1 MTDCAVRNPIS
12 GEVRIHK
19 LKKLVAL
26 AFPIAV
32 LLACSSLTQ
41 KWETVS
47 EDGITVEMPGKP
59 TKQAQDVPS
68 PAGKATGQMFT
79 LDKGSEAYILAYH
92 EFPESISNLNIDPK
106 VLLKGASDGAVK
118 NIDGKVASERDITN
132 GSYPGKEIV
141 GSGSKEGKDIE
152 FTIRLY
158 WAKTR
163 LVQTLYLA
171 EKGKT
176 NEKNA
181 TKFLD
186 SLKIS

>member
-1 MTDCAVRNPIS
+1 MAQEFLALQGVRVVLTWRKVD
-12 GEVRIHK
+12 VRAPGVGNGAQRCS
-19 LKKLVAL
+19 LV
-26 AFPIAV
+26 
-32 LLACSSLTQ
+32 S
-41 KWETVS
+41 
-47 EDGITVEMPGKP
+47 
-59 TKQAQDVPS
+59 DVN
-68 PAGKATGQMFT
+68 A
-79 LDKGSEAYILAYH
+79 H
-92 EFPESISNLNIDPK
+92 
-106 VLLKGASDGAVK
+106 V
-118 NIDGKVASERDITN
+118 GKVTTERDITN

-158 WAKTR
+158 WAKSR

>member
-1 MTDCAVRNPIS
+1 M
-12 GEVRIHK
+12 
-19 LKKLVAL
+19 KKLVAL
-26 AFPIAV
+26 AFPIAIV
-32 LLACSSLTQ
+32 LACSSLTQ
-41 KWETVS
+41 KWETVN

-59 TKQAQDVPS
+59 NKQSQDIPTGT
-68 PAGKATGQMFT
+68 GKASGQMFT

-92 EFPESISNLNIDPK
+92 EFPAALTNLNIDPQ
-106 VLLKGASDGAVK
+106 VLLKGASDGAVN
-118 NIDGKVASERDITN
+118 NIDGKVVSQRDITN

-141 GSGSKEGKDIE
+141 GSGSKEGKEIE

-158 WAKTR
+158 WAKPR

-176 NEKNA
+176 NQKNA

>member
-1 MTDCAVRNPIS
+1 
-12 GEVRIHK
+12 
-19 LKKLVAL
+19 
-26 AFPIAV
+26 
-32 LLACSSLTQ
+32 
-41 KWETVS
+41 
-47 EDGITVEMPGKP
+47 
-59 TKQAQDVPS
+59 
-68 PAGKATGQMFT
+68 MFT

-118 NIDGKVASERDITN
+118 NIDGKVTTERDITN

-158 WAKTR
+158 WAKSR

>member
-1 MTDCAVRNPIS
+1 MLVTHAKVGDCFRRRHHGGDARQANEASPGRSEPRRKGNWPNVYARQGQRSLHFGVPRIS
-12 GEVRIHK
+12 RVD
-19 LKKLVAL
+19 
-26 AFPIAV
+26 F
-32 LLACSSLTQ
+32 Q
-41 KWETVS
+41 
-47 EDGITVEMPGKP
+47 
-59 TKQAQDVPS
+59 
-68 PAGKATGQMFT
+68 
-79 LDKGSEAYILAYH
+79 
-92 EFPESISNLNIDPK
+92 PEHRS
-106 VLLKGASDGAVK
+106 KGATEKVRRTAAVK
-118 NIDGKVASERDITN
+118 DIDGKVTTERDITN

>member
-1 MTDCAVRNPIS
+1 
-12 GEVRIHK
+12 
-19 LKKLVAL
+19 
-26 AFPIAV
+26 
-32 LLACSSLTQ
+32 
-41 KWETVS
+41 
-47 EDGITVEMPGKP
+47 
-59 TKQAQDVPS
+59 
-68 PAGKATGQMFT
+68 MFT

-92 EFPESISNLNIDPK
+92 EFPESISKASIDPK
-106 VLLKGASDGAVK
+106 VLLNGASDGAVK

-141 GSGSKEGKDIE
+141 GSGSKDGKEIE

-158 WAKTR
+158 WARTR
-163 LVQTLYLA
+163 LVQALYLA

-176 NEKNA
+176 DQKNA

>member
-1 MTDCAVRNPIS
+1 
-12 GEVRIHK
+12 

-118 NIDGKVASERDITN
+118 NIDGKVTTERALHLRADVSGQRETTGFLSQGHSEGFHTITALALDGLSRRRSTSRQSRIPQVEAS
-132 GSYPGKEIV
+132 
-141 GSGSKEGKDIE
+141 
-152 FTIRLY
+152 L
-158 WAKTR
+158 
-163 LVQTLYLA
+163 
-171 EKGKT
+171 
-176 NEKNA
+176 
-181 TKFLD
+181 
-186 SLKIS
+186 

>member
-1 MTDCAVRNPIS
+1 
-12 GEVRIHK
+12 

-26 AFPIAV
+26 VFPIAV
-32 LLACSSLTQ
+32 VLACSSLTQ

-59 TKQAQDVPS
+59 TKQAQDIPS
-68 PAGKATGQMFT
+68 AAGKATGQMFT

-92 EFPESISNLNIDPK
+92 EFPEAISNLNIDPK
-106 VLLKGASDGAVK
+106 VLLKGASDAAIK
-118 NIDGKVASERDITN
+118 NMDGKVTSERDLTN
-132 GSYPGKEIV
+132 GAYQGKEIV
-141 GSGSKEGKDIE
+141 GSGSKDEKQIE

-176 NEKNA
+176 NQKNA
-181 TKFLD
+181 SKFLD
-186 SLKIS
+186 SLKLS

>member
-1 MTDCAVRNPIS
+1 
-12 GEVRIHK
+12 

-26 AFPIAV
+26 VFPIAV
-32 LLACSSLTQ
+32 VLACSSLTQ

-47 EDGITVEMPGKP
+47 EDGITIEMPGKP
-59 TKQAQDVPS
+59 NKQSQDIPTGNS
-68 PAGKATGQMFT
+68 KATGQMFT

-92 EFPESISNLNIDPK
+92 EFPSSVTNLNIDPK
-106 VLLKGASDGAVK
+106 VLLKGASDGAVN
-118 NIDGKVASERDITN
+118 NIDGKVVSQRDITN
-132 GSYPGKEIV
+132 GSYPGTEIV

-158 WAKTR
+158 WAKPR

-171 EKGKT
+171 EKGKSNQT
-176 NEKNA
+176 NA

>member
-1 MTDCAVRNPIS
+1 M
-12 GEVRIHK
+12 
-19 LKKLVAL
+19 KKLVAL
-26 AFPIAV
+26 AFPIV
-32 LLACSSLTQ
+32 VVLACSSLTQ

-118 NIDGKVASERDITN
+118 NIDGKVTTERDITN

-158 WAKTR
+158 WAKSR

>member
-1 MTDCAVRNPIS
+1 M
-12 GEVRIHK
+12 
-19 LKKLVAL
+19 KKLVAL
-26 AFPIAV
+26 VFPIAV
-32 LLACSSLTQ
+32 VLACSSLTQ

-59 TKQAQDVPS
+59 TKQAQDIPS
-68 PAGKATGQMFT
+68 AAGKATGQMFT

-92 EFPESISNLNIDPK
+92 EFPEAISNLNVDPK
-106 VLLKGASDGAVK
+106 VLLKGASDAAIK
-118 NIDGKVASERDITN
+118 NMDGKVTSERDLTN
-132 GSYPGKEIV
+132 GAYQGKEIV
-141 GSGSKEGKDIE
+141 GSGSKDEKQIE

-176 NEKNA
+176 NQKNA
-181 TKFLD
+181 SKFLD
-186 SLKIS
+186 SLKLS

>member
-1 MTDCAVRNPIS
+1 
-12 GEVRIHK
+12 VRISK

-26 AFPIAV
+26 VFPIAV
-32 LLACSSLTQ
+32 VLACSSLTQ

-47 EDGITVEMPGKP
+47 EEGITVEMPGKP
-59 TKQAQDVPS
+59 TKQAQDIPS
-68 PAGKATGQMFT
+68 AAGKATGQILT

-92 EFPESISNLNIDPK
+92 EFPAAISSVNLDPK
-106 VLLKGASDGAVK
+106 VILNNASEGAVK
-118 NIDGKVASERDITN
+118 NIDGKVTSERDITN
-132 GSYPGKEIV
+132 GSYQGKEIV
-141 GSGSKEGKDIE
+141 GSGSKDNKDIE

-163 LVQTLYLA
+163 LVQALYLA

-176 NEKNA
+176 NQKNA
-181 TKFLD
+181 SKFLD

>member
-1 MTDCAVRNPIS
+1 LIS
-12 GEVRIHK
+12 GEVRILK

-32 LLACSSLTQ
+32 VLACSSLSQ
-41 KWETVS
+41 KWETLS
-47 EDGITVEMPGKP
+47 EDGITVDMPGKP
-59 TKQAQDVPS
+59 TKQAQDIPS
-68 PAGKATGQMFT
+68 AAGKATGQMFT

-92 EFPESISNLNIDPK
+92 EFPESISKANLDPK
-106 VLLKGASDGAVK
+106 VLLNGASDGAVK

-141 GSGSKEGKDIE
+141 GSGSKDGKEIE

-158 WAKTR
+158 WAKSR
-163 LVQTLYLA
+163 LVQALFLA

-176 NEKNA
+176 DQKNA
-181 TKFLD
+181 AKFLD

>member
-1 MTDCAVRNPIS
+1 MK
-12 GEVRIHK
+12 VRIHK

-26 AFPIAV
+26 VFPIAV
-32 LLACSSLTQ
+32 VLACSSLTQ

-47 EDGITVEMPGKP
+47 EGGITIEMPGKP
-59 TKQAQDVPS
+59 NKQSQDIPTGT
-68 PAGKATGQMFT
+68 GKASGQMFT
-79 LDKGSEAYILAYH
+79 LDKGSEAYILAFH
-92 EFPESISNLNIDPK
+92 EFPATLTSLNIDPK
-106 VLLKGASDGAVK
+106 TLLKGAADGAV
-118 NIDGKVASERDITN
+118 NNVDGQVVSQRDITN
-132 GSYPGKEIV
+132 GAYPGTEIV

-158 WAKTR
+158 WAKPR
-163 LVQTLYLA
+163 LIQTLYLA

-176 NEKNA
+176 NQKNA

>member
-1 MTDCAVRNPIS
+1 M
-12 GEVRIHK
+12 RIQN

-59 TKQAQDVPS
+59 TKQAQDIPS
-68 PAGKATGQMFT
+68 AAGKATGQMFT

-92 EFPESISNLNIDPK
+92 EFPEAISKMNIDPK

-118 NIDGKVASERDITN
+118 NIDGKVSSERDITN

-141 GSGSKEGKDIE
+141 GTGSKEGKDIE

-158 WAKTR
+158 WAKSR

-181 TKFLD
+181 SKFLD